1 MAAWWNIFSREAN
14 PLVCVFFMIMIIVIF
29 IDACWDLSEKSTST
43 FANFNDSQY
52 SQRYVAADVPVAAQQ
67 SLQDRL
73 NAATA
78 NIGMQSNMSG
88 NRDPPVFWS
97 GYDNDMN
104 MVKGNVYNAR
114 ENNVAAPMSSFNNP
128 LRDCGIEGKC

>member
-1 MAAWWNIFSREAN
+1 MAEWKLPSWDTIWHV
-14 PLVCVFFMIMIIVIF
+14 LVFIMIVFIF
-29 IDACWDLSEKSTST
+29 AVEIDNLNRRSS
-43 FANFNDSQY
+43 FVNFNDSQY
-52 SQRYVAADVPVAAQQ
+52 NQRYVAADVPVAAQQ

-97 GYDNDMN
+97 GYNNDMS
-104 MVKGNVYNAR
+104 MVKGNVYNTR
-114 ENNVAAPMSSFNNP
+114 ENSVADTMSAFNNP

>member
-1 MAAWWNIFSREAN
+1 MANFHLLSREAHWVWSV
-14 PLVCVFFMIMIIVIF
+14 LLMVMITVIF
-29 IDACWDLSEKSTST
+29 VDACWSLHEKNTSP